1 MGLLYVYMKLVYI
14 RCLSLHQPA
23 CYMTCVLISGAQPH
37 IYDFQ
42 TYQFVYMLDVHCK
55 YCTDAVVG
63 LYSIGFRSTGSEALF
78 AVSCEGVVVWYQ
90 HNLRGLYGKCC
101 PSVHAD
107 TCLCTL
113 IKAPHFIL
121 FS

>member
-1 MGLLYVYMKLVYI
+1 MTFVCI
-14 RCLSLHQPA
+14 ECLSMHQPA
-23 CYMTCVLISGAQPH
+23 CCVCPDSGAQLRIHP
-37 IYDFQ
+37 FQ
-42 TYQFVYMLDVHCK
+42 TLQSVCMLDVQCK
-55 YCTDAVVG
+55 RCKDAVVG

-113 IKAPHFIL
+113 IKAPHFVL